1 MKLVLKER
9 SIDLKIPLIMGI
21 LNITPD
27 SFSDGGRFLKTD
39 EALDHAE
46 KMVKAGADIID
57 IGGESTRPGSR
68 AVSGREEIDRIIPV
82 IERVKKEFGILVSVD
97 TNKDEVA
104 RIAVAEAGADLVND
118 ISGLRFSDNMVAV
131 VASLGVPVIIMHI
144 LGTPKNM
151 QRNPRYKD
159 AVVEIKNHL
168 SERIDYAMA
177 NGISRNKIIVDPGIG
192 FGKRFQDNIEIIR
205 RLREIAELK
214 CPILIGLS
222 RKSFL
227 GQISGEKIPQNRE
240 TETVTA
246 NIISIL
252 NGASIIRV
260 HQVENMVRALKV
272 LRYLL
277 DFN

>member
-27 SFSDGGRFLKTD
+27 SFSDGGQFLKTD

-104 RIAVAEAGADLVND
+104 HIAVAEAGADLVND

-240 TETVTA
+240 METVTA
-246 NIISIL
+246 NIISIM

>member
-27 SFSDGGRFLKTD
+27 SFSDGCQFLKID

-46 KMVKAGADIID
+46 KMVKDGADIID

-97 TNKDEVA
+97 TSKDEVA

-131 VASLGVPVIIMHI
+131 IASLGVPVIIMHI

-151 QRNPRYKD
+151 QRNPSYKD
-159 AVVEIKNHL
+159 TVVEIKNNL
-168 SERIDYAMA
+168 SERIDYALA
-177 NGISRNKIIVDPGIG
+177 SGISRNKIIVDPGIG

-240 TETVTA
+240 METVTA
-246 NIISIL
+246 NIISIM

>member
-27 SFSDGGRFLKTD
+27 SFSDGGQFLKMD

-46 KMVKAGADIID
+46 KMVKDGADIID

-97 TNKDEVA
+97 TSKDEVA
-104 RIAVAEAGADLVND
+104 RIAVTEAGADLVND

-131 VASLGVPVIIMHI
+131 IASLGVPVIIMHI

-151 QRNPRYKD
+151 QRNPSYKD
-159 AVVEIKNHL
+159 TVVEIKNHL
-168 SERIDYAMA
+168 SERIDYALA
-177 NGISRNKIIVDPGIG
+177 SGISRNKIIVDPGIG

-240 TETVTA
+240 METVTA
-246 NIISIL
+246 NIVSIL

-272 LRYLL
+272 LRHLL

>member
-27 SFSDGGRFLKTD
+27 SFSDGGQFLKMD

-46 KMVKAGADIID
+46 KMVKDGADIID

-97 TNKDEVA
+97 TSKDEVA

-131 VASLGVPVIIMHI
+131 IASLGVPVIIMHI

-151 QRNPRYKD
+151 QRNPSYKD
-159 AVVEIKNHL
+159 TVVEIKNHL
-168 SERIDYAMA
+168 SERIDYALA
-177 NGISRNKIIVDPGIG
+177 SGISRNKIIVDPGIG

-240 TETVTA
+240 METVTA
-246 NIISIL
+246 NIVSIL

-260 HQVENMVRALKV
+260 HQVENMVRVLKV
-272 LRYLL
+272 LRHLL

>member
-27 SFSDGGRFLKTD
+27 SFSDGGQFLKTD
-39 EALDHAE
+39 EALNHAE

-82 IERVKKEFGILVSVD
+82 IERVKKEFEILVSVD
-97 TNKDEVA
+97 TSKDEVA

-151 QRNPRYKD
+151 QRNPSYKD

-177 NGISRNKIIVDPGIG
+177 SGISRNKIIVDPGIG

-272 LRYLL
+272 LRHLL

>member
-27 SFSDGGRFLKTD
+27 SFSDGGRFLQTD

>member
-151 QRNPRYKD
+151 QKNPRYKD

>member
-27 SFSDGGRFLKTD
+27 SFSDGGQFLKMD
-39 EALDHAE
+39 EAMDHAE

-68 AVSGREEIDRIIPV
+68 AVSGQEEIDRIITV
-82 IERVKKEFGILVSVD
+82 IERVKKEFGILISVD
-97 TNKDEVA
+97 TSKDEVA

-151 QRNPRYKD
+151 QKNPSYKD
-159 AVVEIKNHL
+159 VVVEIKNHL
-168 SERIDYAMA
+168 RERIDYALA
-177 NGISRNKIIVDPGIG
+177 SGISRNKIIVDPGIG

-240 TETVTA
+240 METVTA
-246 NIISIL
+246 NIVSIL

-272 LRYLL
+272 LRHLL

>member
-1 MKLVLKER
+1 MKLVLKEG

-27 SFSDGGRFLKTD
+27 SFSDGNQFLKRD

-57 IGGESTRPGSR
+57 IGGESTRPGAR
-68 AVSGREEIDRIIPV
+68 AVSRQEEIDRIIPV
-82 IERVKKEFGILVSVD
+82 IEQVKKEFGILVSVD
-97 TNKDEVA
+97 TSKDEVA
-104 RIAVAEAGADLVND
+104 HIAVAEAGADLVND

-151 QRNPRYKD
+151 QRNPIYQD

-168 SERIDYAMA
+168 SERIDYALS

-205 RLREIAELK
+205 RLREIAELE

-246 NIISIL
+246 NIVSIL